1 MRLIASEWIAS
12 ELIANDRA
20 SFYASFGTH
29 GKYPSTS
36 DLLTRR
42 SIKFKYHLQALPNM
56 FSHVCFKTPT
66 VDNLLQPKN
75 PFITFVIICNWRFW
89 HWVLQIFKIWCSFPF
104 FHSLQQSS
112 KTYTLT
118 VYRSI
123 CSIVISFKNLQTCW
137 NRKYQN
143 QENLQGL

>member
-75 PFITFVIICNWRFW
+75 PLSHLSLFVIGDSDIGSYKFSKF
-89 HWVLQIFKIWCSFPF
+89 HVWCSFPF

-123 CSIVISFKNLQTCW
+123 CSIVISFKNLQTC
-137 NRKYQN
+137 
-143 QENLQGL
+143 